1 MATVYSSVSNHWR
14 AYLTYSTTET
24 DDAVTITAK
33 GGFGSYNYGFDISGV
48 DCTLSCTG
56 QTSKSAS
63 GSVYTAYGATTNVQ
77 LASTSWTISKGS
89 SAKSVTVSSKVVN
102 DSGFMNATLTASTT
116 ISIPAKSSFKITFNA
131 NGGTGA
137 PSSVSFTEGSS
148 VTIPTATPYKSGY
161 TFIGWSTS
169 SSATSPDFYAG
180 ETITGLASNI
190 SLYAVY
196 QIEYGAPTIKSLSA
210 ERCNSSG
217 SFAAMGYYA
226 RVSFDWTAEAGVSS
240 IRIAYGSS
248 YSTVSVTSGQ
258 TSNSVSKVVGGSFST
273 SSSYTITVTVTDL
286 NGKTASASCPLGT
299 GVYAW
304 SVLSGGSGLAVG
316 KNADTSGFDCGFNN
330 AYFYNVDVS
339 GDLDVDGDM
348 SVGGS
353 FSPSSVS
360 TGDLSADG
368 VIHLADDGTSSD
380 GVNVGGSYA
389 ATRITGSNVSL
400 NAPDGYFYLKTSDG
414 NVWINSKK
422 GQFCQS
428 GYVDVTPSAANTPT
442 GKSIT
447 FPYAFKSAPK
457 VALGLRS
464 TVPGA
469 SYVSGVAVSN
479 ESTTGCT
486 IYVTRNNT
494 TSTRVHWIAAGA
506 L

>member
-14 AYLTYSTTET
+14 AYLTYTTTET
-24 DDAVTITAK
+24 DDTMTITAK

-77 LASTSWTISKGS
+77 LASTSWTITKGT
-89 SAKSVTVSSKVVN
+89 SAKSVTLSSKVVN
-102 DSGFMNATLTASTT
+102 DSGFMNATLTATTT
-116 ISIPAKSSFKITFNA
+116 ISVPAKSKFKITFNA

-137 PSSVSFTEGSS
+137 PSSITYGEGES
-148 VTIPTATPYKSGY
+148 VTIPTATCYKAGY
-161 TFIGWSTS
+161 KFLGWSTS

-180 ETITGLASNI
+180 ETITGLATNL

-196 QIEYGAPTIKSLSA
+196 RVDYGAPTIKNLSA

-217 SFAAMGYYA
+217 TFAAMGTYA
-226 RVSFDWTAEAGVSS
+226 KVAFDWTAEGGVSS
-240 IRIAYGSS
+240 IRIDYGSS
-248 YSTVSVTSGQ
+248 YVNVSATSGS
-258 TSNSVSKVVGGSFST
+258 TSGSVSRVVGGSFST
-273 SSSYTITVTVTDL
+273 SSSYTITVTITDL
-286 NGKTASASCPLGT
+286 EGKTAEVSCPLGT

-316 KNADTSGFDCGFNN
+316 KNAENDGFDCGFNN
-330 AYFYNVDVS
+330 AYFYNIDAS
-339 GDLDVDGDM
+339 NDLDVGGDADI
-348 SVGGS
+348 SGS
-353 FSPSSVS
+353 LSSGSLS
-360 TGDLSADG
+360 TGNLSADG
-368 VIHLADDGTSSD
+368 VIHLADDGD
-380 GVNVGGSYA
+380 QVNGVNVGGSYA
-389 ATRITGSNVSL
+389 ATRITGTNISV

-414 NVWINSKK
+414 YVWINSKK

-428 GYVDVTPSAANTPT
+428 GYVDITPSAANTPT

-469 SYVSGVAVSN
+469 NYVSGVAVSN